1 MFVRGFDDQRR
12 TPQSFVRLDV
22 TEEYPR
28 VGRDDGDLQAGH
40 LWIRRGYDGAVL
52 SNEGGSEDLLCEITL
67 GRRQTYD
74 DDLPEE
80 VTLDVLLDL
89 AFVRVDLESLV
100 QHFGQLGVSVGQ
112 RGTFDG
118 S

>member
-1 MFVRGFDDQRR
+1 V
-12 TPQSFVRLDV
+12 
-22 TEEYPR
+22 
-28 VGRDDGDLQAGH
+28 
-40 LWIRRGYDGAVL
+40 AVL

-80 VTLDVLLDL
+80 VALDVLLDL

-100 QHFGQLGVSVGQ
+100 QRFGQLGAAWVNEVPSTDLKCGPCLRQ
-112 RGTFDG
+112 RIPRQSDRLPFEHY
-118 S
+118 SSRKS